1 MAPGLHFAVS
11 PDKFP
16 VDDYVLASQ
25 AAAKLLPDDT
35 AEQLNIKWLVCNEML
50 ILLSQTSPQSKD
62 RLFTT

>member
-35 AEQLNIKWLVCNEML
+35 AEQLKHQVVSVQWNVNPPKSNITPE
-50 ILLSQTSPQSKD
+50 Q
-62 RLFTT
+62 R